1 MPTLFFSYIINFKSM
16 LTRFSKQNT
25 KSPNQTTSRS
35 TSVRGRGRTPVK
47 KPSSNISTTPFQ
59 PRSSLTRTPEKAP
72 KHTTPLNVES
82 QNQSV
87 LDSSNRNLLELSYTD
102 LRFDSESIPDSIDC
116 NFNTEMSSKDTLGP
130 SHLPPSD
137 GKNVSGQRP
146 PVNISQTIRPQ
157 SAAAENFDQS
167 QHPMGYQPQSTSFYT
182 SGQTDINQIVD
193 MLQRTITETQEEFRR
208 ELTSIKGTIDNI
220 CVTPNS
226 PTHNS
231 ERVNVMSSEGNQN
244 NTTQNGNNTTQNPP
258 VHFKEWKVIFDGVGC
273 VSDFLF
279 KIDTLCLR
287 NKCSHQQLLDN
298 FHIFLSGRA
307 ETWYWF
313 FIKQNPTANYPFL
326 KFSITKEFGTLEKD
340 HDVVIR
346 MSLKKQ
352 GPRESYDEFHS
363 AIVAMN
369 SRLGNPM
376 TDTQLIDILK
386 KNLNPGLRYILFNSN
401 HTNLEDF
408 REAARKAEKLLWE
421 NKNQYPLLPSQRHV
435 NEIKLDE
442 GINKSDNDPQIEAL
456 QLKRKTDYSR
466 ILCWNCTSYG
476 HSYIY
481 CPEEKRNLF
490 CFKCGEKGVT
500 TPKCPN
506 KHMENSKPSEFTI
519 GDTRSGY

>member
-1 MPTLFFSYIINFKSM
+1 M

-25 KSPNQTTSRS
+25 KSPNQTTLRS
-35 TSVRGRGRTPVK
+35 SSVRGRGRTPVK

-59 PRSSLTRTPEKAP
+59 PRTSLARTPPKAP
-72 KHTTPLNVES
+72 KPTKPLNLES

-87 LDSSNRNLLELSYTD
+87 LDSPNRNLLELSYTD
-102 LRFDSESIPDSIDC
+102 LRFESESIPDSIDC
-116 NFNTEMSSKDTLGP
+116 NYITEMSSRDTSNP
-130 SHLPPSD
+130 SHIAPSD
-137 GKNVSGQRP
+137 GENVSGQKSP
-146 PVNISQTIRPQ
+146 LNVSKTIRPP
-157 SAAAENFDQS
+157 SAPTDNLGQS
-167 QHPMGYQPQSTSFYT
+167 QHPTDYHSQSSSFYT
-182 SGQTDINQIVD
+182 RGQTDINQIVD
-193 MLQRTITETQEEFRR
+193 MLQRTIIATQEEFRQ
-208 ELTSIKGTIDNI
+208 ELTSIRGTLDNMR
-220 CVTPNS
+220 VNPNS

-231 ERVNVMSSEGNQN
+231 ERGNVMSSEGNGDNTTRNFN
-244 NTTQNGNNTTQNPP
+244 NTNQNPP
-258 VHFKEWKVIFDGVGC
+258 VHFKEWKVIFDGVGS

-313 FIKQNPTANYPFL
+313 FIKQNPTASYPFL

-352 GPRESYDEFHS
+352 GPRESYDDFHS

-376 TDTQLIDILK
+376 SDTQLIDILK

-442 GINKSDNDPQIEAL
+442 
-456 QLKRKTDYSR
+456 
-466 ILCWNCTSYG
+466 
-476 HSYIY
+476 
-481 CPEEKRNLF
+481 
-490 CFKCGEKGVT
+490 
-500 TPKCPN
+500 
-506 KHMENSKPSEFTI
+506 
-519 GDTRSGY
+519 DTY